1 MGDVDG
7 GGEEKERVSSP
18 AHGLQMPSTGW
29 VPGAQHSPRTV
40 HSMF

>member
-1 MGDVDG
+1 MGDVGG

-18 AHGLQMPSTGW
+18 AHGLQMLSMGW
-29 VPGAQHSPRTV
+29 APGAHSPRTI